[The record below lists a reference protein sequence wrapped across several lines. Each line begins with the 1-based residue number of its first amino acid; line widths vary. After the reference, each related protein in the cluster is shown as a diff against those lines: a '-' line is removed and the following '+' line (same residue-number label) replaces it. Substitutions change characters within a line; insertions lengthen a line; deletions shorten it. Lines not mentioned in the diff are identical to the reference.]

1 MLLGW
6 YLYYYL
12 WIRKI
17 LMLKFNYAH
26 LHHCLQLE
34 SISCYFVL
42 KNLSGIEDLT
52 ILDAVRIV
60 EFVTG
65 KRATVLPLKAIR
77 KGTYYVYETTV
88 KVSLRRAYLM
98 QFLIH
103 FKLVLSYYFYKRGTN
118 YVVLER
124 LDDSLA
130 LLSFRDFELFE
141 LNFPLF
147 TAFQNPLFYKF
158 IFKKKGVAR
167 CPAEMRTYLL
177 F

>member
-1 MLLGW
+1 
-6 YLYYYL
+6 
-12 WIRKI
+12 
-17 LMLKFNYAH
+17 MLKFNYAY
-26 LHHCLQLE
+26 LHHCLQLD
-34 SISCYFVL
+34 SIQCYFVL

-77 KGTYYVYETTV
+77 KGTFFVYETTV
-88 KVSLRRAYLM
+88 KVSLRRGYLFN
-98 QFLIH
+98 FLLN
-103 FKLVLSYYFYKRGTN
+103 FKLIFSYFFYKRGVN

-130 LLSFRDFELFE
+130 LLSFKDFELFE

-147 TAFQNPLFYKF
+147 TTFQNILFYKF
-158 IFKKKGVAR
+158 IFKKNRVIR
-167 CPAEMRTYLL
+167 YPAEMRAYLL
-177 F
+177 FWSIYI